1 MILGVPLLEI
11 VSKPDLRSG
20 AEAAAYGTE
29 LRRIVRYLDI
39 SDGNMEEGSMRCDV
53 NISVAPRNANALGTK
68 VEIKNMN
75 SFSYI
80 AKAIDYEFKRQSRL
94 IREGKGREI
103 IQETRLWDESR
114 DETYTMRKKEGLAD
128 YRYFPEPDLPPIIV
142 TPSQIQEVVSKRP
155 ELPQERRQKM
165 LELGLSQ
172 EDVLVLTDDLESA
185 NYFDSVLETAT
196 DLSPKAVAN
205 WIMGDVTAYLKTEKI
220 SFAEI
225 KMKPEVLAEMIQL
238 IQKEVI
244 SGKIGKQILP
254 ALLQGEGA
262 GGVKSFIEKKGL
274 IQISNTEEIASIID
288 QVLEAN
294 PKQLEDFR
302 SGKDKLFGFFVGQI
316 MKASKGKANPSI
328 VNKVLKNK
336 LKS

>member
-1 MILGVPLLEI
+1 M
-11 VSKPDLRSG
+11 SKPDLRSG
-20 AEAAAYGTE
+20 VEAAAYGTE
-29 LRRIVRYLDI
+29 LRRIVRYLGI

-80 AKAIDYEFKRQSRL
+80 AKAIDYEFNRQSRL
-94 IREGKGREI
+94 ILDGKGSEI

-128 YRYFPEPDLPPIIV
+128 YRYFPEPDLPPIIL
-142 TPSQIQEVVSKRP
+142 TLSQIQEVVSRRP
-155 ELPQERRQKM
+155 ELPQERRQRL

-185 NYFDSVLETAT
+185 NYFDSVLKTAT

-225 KMKPEVLAEMIQL
+225 QMRPEVLAEMIQL
-238 IQKEVI
+238 IQQEVI

-254 ALLQGEGA
+254 ALLKGEGTK
-262 GGVKSFIEKKGL
+262 GVRSFIEKKGL

-302 SGKDKLFGFFVGQI
+302 SGKDKLFGFFIGQI
-316 MKASKGKANPSI
+316 MKASKGKANPAI
-328 VNKVLKNK
+328 VNKVLKEK